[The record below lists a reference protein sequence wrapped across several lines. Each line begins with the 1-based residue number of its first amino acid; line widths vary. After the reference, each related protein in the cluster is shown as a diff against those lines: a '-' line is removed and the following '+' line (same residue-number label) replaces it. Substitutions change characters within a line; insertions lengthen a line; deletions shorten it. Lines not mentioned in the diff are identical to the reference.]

1 MKHSWKTGVA
11 LVIGGLVLGGVMSS
25 FAADKGDGSGREDG
39 VRRAGFMMGPIVRGE
54 MLVEGETEGTFKTI
68 KDDAGE
74 LTAIDGNTL
83 TIKEADG
90 RIEQV
95 TVDGDTTY
103 NRDREDAK
111 LSDLKVGDHVFAHR
125 EKEGDAAF
133 KTEHV
138 GASSP
143 EEYQKME
150 ARRAAC
156 QKDPNSCPRPH
167 GGPGRGDRAEFGP
180 GPMGDVR
187 PVPAPATLNSD
198 SDA

>member
-1 MKHSWKTGVA
+1 MKLSWKTGVA

-25 FAADKGDGSGREDG
+25 FAADRSGGSRRGGD
-39 VRRAGFMMGPIVRGE
+39 VRRAHFMMGPIVRGE
-54 MLVEGETEGTFKTI
+54 LLVEGEKEGTFKTI
-68 KDDAGE
+68 KDDAGG

-83 TIKEADG
+83 MIKEADG
-90 RIEQV
+90 QIVQV
-95 TVDGDTTY
+95 VVDGDTKY
-103 NRDREDAK
+103 NRDGDDAT

-138 GASSP
+138 GALSP
-143 EEYQKME
+143 EEYKKME

-156 QKDPNSCPRPH
+156 RKDPSSCPRPPH
-167 GGPGRGDRAEFGP
+167 GPGRGDHARWGP

-187 PVPAPATLNSD
+187 PAPAPAMLED
-198 SDA
+198 GSDA